1 MIKRYVK
8 RPIVIR
14 AVKWTGYNFDEI
26 SEFVKGQSLTLYNT
40 LYNNLGI
47 TKLIIETLEGDMY
60 AEVGDYI
67 IQGVHGEYYSCK
79 PNIFT
84 ETYEEIENG

>member
-26 SEFVKGQSLTLYNT
+26 AEFVKEQPLTLYENSF
-40 LYNNLGI
+40 GI
-47 TKLIIETLEGDMY
+47 TKLFIETLEGDMY
-60 AEVGDYI
+60 VEVGDYI

>member
-26 SEFVKGQSLTLYNT
+26 AKFVKKQPLSLFTNDFGLTTL
-40 LYNNLGI
+40 L
-47 TKLIIETLEGDMY
+47 IETLEGDMY
-60 AEVGDYI
+60 AEIGDYI

-79 PNIFT
+79 PDIFT

>member
-26 SEFVKGQSLTLYNT
+26 VEFVKGHPLTFYK
-40 LYNNLGI
+40 NNFGI
-47 TKLIIETLEGDMY
+47 TKLFIETLEGDMY
-60 AEVGDYI
+60 VEVGDYI

-79 PNIFT
+79 PDIFT

>member
-26 SEFVKGQSLTLYNT
+26 AEFVKEQPLTLYK
-40 LYNNLGI
+40 NNFGL
-47 TKLIIETLEGDMY
+47 TKLLIETPKEDICV
-60 AEVGDYI
+60 EVGDYI

-79 PNIFT
+79 PDIFT
-84 ETYEEIENG
+84 ETYAEIENG

>member
-1 MIKRYVK
+1 MIKQYVK
-8 RPIVIR
+8 RPIIIR

-26 SEFVKGQSLTLYNT
+26 AEFVKGQPLTLYENT
-40 LYNNLGI
+40 
-47 TKLIIETLEGDMY
+47 GDLALQNYFMY

>member
-1 MIKRYVK
+1 MVKRYVK

-26 SEFVKGQSLTLYNT
+26 AEFVKEQPLTLYK
-40 LYNNLGI
+40 NNFVRS
-47 TKLIIETLEGDMY
+47 KLLIETLEGDMY

-79 PNIFT
+79 PDIFA

>member
-26 SEFVKGQSLTLYNT
+26 VEFIKGQPLTLYENSF
-40 LYNNLGI
+40 GI
-47 TKLIIETLEGDMY
+47 KRLLIETLEGDMY

-67 IQGVHGEYYSCK
+67 IQGVRGEYYSCK

>member
-1 MIKRYVK
+1 MVKRYVK

-26 SEFVKGQSLTLYNT
+26 AEFVKEQPLTLCK
-40 LYNNLGI
+40 NNFGL
-47 TKLIIETLEGDMY
+47 TKLLIETLEGDMY

-79 PNIFT
+79 PDIFT

>member
-1 MIKRYVK
+1 MVKRYVK

-26 SEFVKGQSLTLYNT
+26 AEFVKEQPLTLYK
-40 LYNNLGI
+40 NNFVRS
-47 TKLIIETLEGDMY
+47 KLLIETLEGDMY

-79 PNIFT
+79 PDIFT

>member
-1 MIKRYVK
+1 MKLPNLLKGNLLLYIK
-8 RPIVIR
+8 IIL
-14 AVKWTGYNFDEI
+14 A
-26 SEFVKGQSLTLYNT
+26 LL
-40 LYNNLGI
+40 
-47 TKLIIETLEGDMY
+47 IETLEGDMY